1 MNPLKF
7 LAPARAALDL
17 SAFDFMGRRKLWF
30 GISAALLV
38 PGLVAMLL
46 SYLWLGAPLRLG
58 IDFTG
63 GTLAQLTFTQPVS
76 AVELKEAIAR
86 RGFEGVQVQIA
97 DGRTALVRLRDLDLP
112 QRQRLLDGV
121 KADVGAF
128 RADRFESVG
137 PTVGRELLGGALGAL
152 AVTLLG
158 IAGYVSLRYQLDFAL
173 CAIAA
178 LIHDVVFLVG
188 TFALLGLT
196 LGVEVDALFVTA
208 LLTVLGFSVHDTI
221 VVYDRLRENMQRA
234 GARESF
240 DEVAN
245 RSIRQTMA
253 RSLNTSLT
261 VMLTLGAMAVLGGE
275 PVRWFTCAM
284 LLGVAAGTYSSIF
297 NASQLLGWWRMRGVT
312 PRKA

>member
-1 MNPLKF
+1 MNRPTEN
-7 LAPARAALDL
+7 PG
-17 SAFDFMGRRKLWF
+17 FDFMGKRKLWF
-30 GISAALLV
+30 GLSAAMLV
-38 PGLVAMLL
+38 PGLVAMIL
-46 SYLWLGAPLRLG
+46 SFMWLGTPVRLG

-63 GTLAQLTFTQPVS
+63 GTLAQLTFERTVTAAQV
-76 AVELKEAIAR
+76 KEVVAR
-86 RGFEGVQVQIA
+86 QGFEGVQVTIA
-97 DGRTALVRLRDLDLP
+97 DGRTALVRLKELDLP

-121 KADVGAF
+121 KQDLGAF

-137 PTVGRELLGGALGAL
+137 PTVGRELLSGALGAV

-158 IAGYVSLRYQLDFAL
+158 ICAYVSFRYQLDFAL

-178 LIHDVVFLVG
+178 LAHDLVFLVG

-221 VVYDRLRENMQRA
+221 VVYDRLRENMAKA
-234 GARESF
+234 GAREAF

-245 RSIRQTMA
+245 RSIRQTLA
-253 RSLNTSLT
+253 RSVNTSLT
-261 VMLTLGAMAVLGGE
+261 VVLTLGAMAVFGGE
-275 PVRWFTCAM
+275 PVRWFTIAM

-297 NASQLLGWWRMRGVT
+297 NASQLLGWWRMRGLDR
-312 PRKA
+312 PKASPAL

>member
-1 MNPLKF
+1 MNPFKIQ
-7 LAPARAALDL
+7 APDFQ
-17 SAFDFMGRRKLWF
+17 AFDFMRRRKLWF

-46 SYLWLGAPLRLG
+46 SYLWLGAPVRLG

-63 GTLAQLTFTQPVS
+63 GTLAQLTFSQPVT
-76 AVELKEAIAR
+76 AVAVKDAITK
-86 RGFEGVQVQIA
+86 RGFDGVQVQIA
-97 DGRTALVRLRDLDLP
+97 DGRTALVRLRDLDLA

-128 RADRFESVG
+128 RADRFETVG
-137 PTVGRELLGGALGAL
+137 PTVGRELLNGALGAI

-158 IAGYVSLRYQLDFAL
+158 ICGYVSLRYQLDFAL

-178 LIHDVVFLVG
+178 LFHDVVFLLG
-188 TFALLGLT
+188 AFAVLGLT
-196 LGVEVDALFVTA
+196 LGVEVDSLFVTA

-234 GARESF
+234 GAREAF
-240 DEVAN
+240 DDVAN

-253 RSLNTSLT
+253 RSVNTSLT

-284 LLGVAAGTYSSIF
+284 LLGVAVGTYSSIF
-297 NASQLLGWWRMRGVT
+297 NASQLLGWWRMRGLQR
-312 PRKA
+312 PKSSPAL